1 MATKFV
7 RSQRRFSVGPIG
19 VARQSRASDITA
31 EAIVNGANQL
41 SGIMFDRA
49 ASLAEKR
56 GIESAQQVSQEDLY
70 KVGPD
75 GKRDPK
81 AHLKGTSV
89 FSLGGRLQR
98 EAYSK
103 IIEKR
108 FGDSI
113 DADLREQ
120 SGRIAAMV
128 DGAPNSTEQYEQLFS
143 NYVKEVAG
151 QVPDR
156 YLGLATDTGSFI
168 LANTKTQLFAAQ
180 ETRRRADI
188 KAAAAKRIAEGLQ
201 HAQTL
206 GRLSTSSTPIQ
217 AENGKGLVTDV
228 SAEASLS
235 VVAAAESG
243 DVLATGSKA
252 VAASVFATRG
262 AQIAY
267 FSGQLEGLIGKQ
279 DESAEGTLQLALI
292 KEILINPHSNNIPRL
307 NESNSAD
314 LMAIMSHVG
323 EIAPSEREK
332 VLREITPELRARA
345 GVIESVIRKN
355 QQATDDYIKNR
366 KRATLGTLQELTD
379 QVQSNA
385 IGSEIAGGGINDA
398 IANLINSK
406 RRLDTLVGAVEDPES
421 GIGFIKPTNSES
433 YTKTN

>member
-19 VARQSRASDITA
+19 VARQSRAADITA
-31 EAIVNGANQL
+31 EAIVNGANQF

-81 AHLKGTSV
+81 AHLDGTSV

-113 DADLREQ
+113 DTDLREQ

-151 QVPDR
+151 QVPNR

-168 LANTKTQLFAAQ
+168 LANTKTQLFAA
-180 ETRRRADI
+180 
-188 KAAAAKRIAEGLQ
+188 
-201 HAQTL
+201 
-206 GRLSTSSTPIQ
+206 
-217 AENGKGLVTDV
+217 
-228 SAEASLS
+228 
-235 VVAAAESG
+235 
-243 DVLATGSKA
+243 
-252 VAASVFATRG
+252 
-262 AQIAY
+262 
-267 FSGQLEGLIGKQ
+267 
-279 DESAEGTLQLALI
+279 
-292 KEILINPHSNNIPRL
+292 
-307 NESNSAD
+307 
-314 LMAIMSHVG
+314 
-323 EIAPSEREK
+323 
-332 VLREITPELRARA
+332 
-345 GVIESVIRKN
+345 
-355 QQATDDYIKNR
+355 
-366 KRATLGTLQELTD
+366 
-379 QVQSNA
+379 
-385 IGSEIAGGGINDA
+385 
-398 IANLINSK
+398 
-406 RRLDTLVGAVEDPES
+406 
-421 GIGFIKPTNSES
+421 
-433 YTKTN
+433 